1 MADIFK
7 NQKLTTT
14 LTAKDNDGDV
24 INLTGRTVH
33 FLTRDPDG
41 TITTDE
47 SPTIAEPS
55 TGICVHVYAA
65 GDPGDLNPA
74 GDWMDKLF
82 IDTVEVPSTRHIFHV
97 WERWE
102 K

>member
-47 SPTIAEPS
+47 SPTISEPS

-65 GDPGDLNPA
+65 NALDQA
-74 GDWMDKLF
+74 GDWMDKLL
-82 IDTVEVPSTRHIFHV
+82 IDTVVVLSTRHIFHV
-97 WERWE
+97 YERWE
-102 K
+102 R